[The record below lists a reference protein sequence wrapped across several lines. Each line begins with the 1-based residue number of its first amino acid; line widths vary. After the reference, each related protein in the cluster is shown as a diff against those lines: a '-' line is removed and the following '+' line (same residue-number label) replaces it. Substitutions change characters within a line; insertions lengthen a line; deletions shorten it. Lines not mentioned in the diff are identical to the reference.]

1 MRSPRTVP
9 APLAGALLLTALA
22 ACKANEPA
30 TPAPAGN
37 QQEPLTMEEFRQL
50 IQDAGTMSP
59 VDEAMGDPYRDV
71 DPGMGETP
79 EDRAAAED
87 AANAEAEIDVADEL
101 YEPIARNPYQE
112 FGSRIQVHEDTG
124 LITKP
129 YPMRPGM
136 GQKMVDL
143 ISEYG
148 DFTLYDPTTGPQGLA
163 TVRLDLRAGFDQEFL
178 SNNLRSSGPDAGQG
192 VTLSDWLIV
201 TASHDELSDVEYF
214 IDIFA
219 GGPPQ
224 IEIEAKIVEWVT
236 NDSLDLG
243 VGPVDSS
250 TPIIDFPGNT
260 FVRDLTWNLPN
271 QVGANQFLATVGT
284 VQDGVSYNMVLEALS
299 KYENIS
305 IISRPK
311 VAVRDGGKANIEAI
325 EKIPYI
331 QITSIT
337 NTGGFN
343 TALSYQEVGV
353 RLFVV
358 PRLVGTSTVS
368 LEISVEASLQTDS
381 TVAAATAAGDQI
393 ALPTLASR
401 KAETLV
407 YLKPGQAVIL
417 GGLITE
423 RNVEDE
429 KKVPI
434 LGDIPLLGY
443 LFKSTFTS
451 TEKAQVLFFIRP
463 RVLGGSDLNRD
474 F

>member
-1 MRSPRTVP
+1 MRSLPVALSPLLSVALCLTQAGCRSNEPEAP
-9 APLAGALLLTALA
+9 APRGID
-22 ACKANEPA
+22 
-30 TPAPAGN
+30 
-37 QQEPLTMEEFRQL
+37 QEPLSMEEFRRL

-71 DPGMGETP
+71 DPEMGSTP
-79 EDRAAAED
+79 EELAAARAAE
-87 AANAEAEIDVADEL
+87 EAQEQEL
-101 YEPIARNPYQE
+101 PAIPVVQNPYQE
-112 FGSRIQVHEDTG
+112 FGSRIQVHDDTG

-143 ISEYG
+143 ITEYG
-148 DFTLYDPTTGPQGLA
+148 DFTIYDSATGPQGPA
-163 TVRLDLRAGFDQEFL
+163 TVRLDLRAGFDQEFI
-178 SNNLRSSGPDAGQG
+178 SNNLRSSSPDAGQG
-192 VTLSDWLIV
+192 ITLSDWLIV
-201 TASHDELSDVEYF
+201 TASQALLSDVEFF

-243 VGPVDSS
+243 VGPVNDS
-250 TPIIDFPGNT
+250 TPIVDFPGST
-260 FVRDLTWNLPN
+260 LVRDLTWNFPN

-284 VQDGVSYNMVLEALS
+284 VQDGVTYNMVLEALS
-299 KYENIS
+299 KYENVS

-311 VAVRDGGKANIEAI
+311 VAVREGGKANIEAI
-325 EKIPYI
+325 EKIPYLK
-331 QITSIT
+331 ITSIT
-337 NTGGFN
+337 NSGGFN
-343 TALSYQEVGV
+343 TALDYQEVGV

-358 PRLVGTSTVS
+358 PRLVGTGTVS
-368 LEISVEASLQTDS
+368 LEISVEASLQTAS
-381 TVAAATAAGDQI
+381 TVAASTAAGDQI
-393 ALPTLASR
+393 SLPTLASR

-429 KKVPI
+429 KKIPL

-443 LFKSTFTS
+443 LFKSRFTS

>member
-1 MRSPRTVP
+1 MRSPQ
-9 APLAGALLLTALA
+9 ALFSSLLCAALCFSQTA
-22 ACKANEPA
+22 CRSNEPEDPM
-30 TPAPAGN
+30 PAADG
-37 QQEPLTMEEFRQL
+37 QEPLSMEEFRRL

-59 VDEAMGDPYRDV
+59 VDEAMGDPYRDL
-71 DPGMGETP
+71 DPEMGSTP
-79 EDRAAAED
+79 EELAAEKEAAEAAAEEQPFVP
-87 AANAEAEIDVADEL
+87 AIL
-101 YEPIARNPYQE
+101 NPYQE
-112 FGSRIQVHEDTG
+112 FGSRIQVHDDTG

-148 DFTLYDPTTGPQGLA
+148 DFTVYDPETGPQGPE
-163 TVRLDLRAGFDQEFL
+163 TVRLDLRAGFDQEFI
-178 SNNLRSSGPDAGQG
+178 SNNLRSTGPDAGQG
-192 VTLSDWLIV
+192 ITLSDWLIV
-201 TASHDELSDVEYF
+201 TASQASLSDVEFF

-243 VGPVDSS
+243 VGPVSEG
-250 TPIIDFPGNT
+250 TPIVDFPGST
-260 FVRDLTWNLPN
+260 LVRDLTWNFPN

-284 VQDGVSYNMVLEALS
+284 VQDGVTYNMVLEALAR
-299 KYENIS
+299 YENVS

-311 VAVRDGGKANIEAI
+311 VAVREGGKASIEAI
-325 EKIPYI
+325 ELIPYLK
-331 QITSIT
+331 ITSIT

-343 TALSYQEVGV
+343 TSIDYQEVGV

-368 LEISVEASLQTDS
+368 LEISVEASLQTATSVTAS
-381 TVAAATAAGDQI
+381 TAGGDQI
-393 ALPTLASR
+393 SVPTLASR

-429 KKVPI
+429 KKIPL

-443 LFKSTFTS
+443 LFKSRFTS

>member
-1 MRSPRTVP
+1 MRSLHLLQSSLLSAAFCLTQTACTSNEPESP
-9 APLAGALLLTALA
+9 APKGM
-22 ACKANEPA
+22 E
-30 TPAPAGN
+30 
-37 QQEPLTMEEFRQL
+37 QEPLSMEEFRRL

-59 VDEAMGDPYRDV
+59 VDDAMGDPYRDL
-71 DPGMGETP
+71 DPAMGDTP
-79 EDRAAAED
+79 EDLAAAK
-87 AANAEAEIDVADEL
+87 AEAEAESPDKPFVPAVL
-101 YEPIARNPYQE
+101 NPYQE
-112 FGSRIQVHEDTG
+112 FGSRIQVHDDSG

-143 ISEYG
+143 ITEYG
-148 DFTLYDPTTGPQGLA
+148 DFTVYDPVTGPQGPA
-163 TVRLDLRAGFDQEFL
+163 TVRLDLRAGFDQEFI
-178 SNNLRSSGPDAGQG
+178 SNNLRSTGPDAGQG
-192 VTLSDWLIV
+192 ITLSDWLIV
-201 TASHDELSDVEYF
+201 TANQALLSDVEFF

-243 VGPVDSS
+243 VGPVSES
-250 TPIIDFPGNT
+250 TPIVDFPGST
-260 FVRDLTWNLPN
+260 LVRDLTWNFPN

-284 VQDGVSYNMVLEALS
+284 VQDGVTYNMVLEALS
-299 KYENIS
+299 TYENVS

-311 VAVRDGGKANIEAI
+311 VAVREGGKASIEAI

-331 QITSIT
+331 KITSIT

-343 TALSYQEVGV
+343 TALDYQEVGV

-368 LEISVEASLQTDS
+368 LEISVEASLQTSS
-381 TVAAATAAGDQI
+381 TVAATTAAGDQI
-393 ALPTLASR
+393 SLPTLASR

-429 KKVPI
+429 KKIPF

-443 LFKSTFTS
+443 LFKSRFTS

>member
-1 MRSPRTVP
+1 MRTSSSPVLP
-9 APLAGALLLTALA
+9 ALLGALALAG
-22 ACKANEPA
+22 CRSNEPEA
-30 TPAPAGN
+30 PAPAGT

-71 DPGMGETP
+71 DPAMGDTP
-79 EDRAAAED
+79 EDRAAAE
-87 AANAEAEIDVADEL
+87 AEAVALADPVDEV

-112 FGSRIQVHEDTG
+112 FGSRIQVHDDTG

-143 ISEYG
+143 IAEYG
-148 DFTLYDPTTGPQGLA
+148 DFALYDPATGPQEIS

-250 TPIIDFPGNT
+250 TPIVDFPGNT
-260 FVRDLTWNLPN
+260 FVRDLSWNLPN

-284 VQDGVSYNMVLEALS
+284 VQDGVAYNMVLEALS

-443 LFKSTFTS
+443 LFKSRFTS